1 MKFDEII
8 KKQATH
14 KLFHTSDRGV
24 SENTS
29 DLSCQTCYPI
39 KDIIKYERFD
49 RFWGLIE
56 QLDLSIEGY
65 SGQIIY
71 AFNKLI
77 ELSFEKGKPHN
88 TSLIAGIRAILT
100 TLEYAEDPR
109 VDVITA
115 TYQIRILLKSLGC
128 LQQNTRTNSY

>member
-14 KLFHTSDRGV
+14 KLFHTTDRGV

-39 KDIIKYERFD
+39 KDIIKHERFD
-49 RFWGLIE
+49 RFWGLVE

-65 SGQIIY
+65 SGQTIY
-71 AFNKLI
+71 AFNKLT
-77 ELSFEKGKPHN
+77 ELSFEKRKPYN
-88 TSLIAGIRAILT
+88 PSLVTGIKAILT
-100 TLEYAEDPR
+100 IVEYAENPL
-109 VDVITA
+109 VDIPTA
-115 TYQIRILLKSLGC
+115 TYQIRIMLKKSKLL
-128 LQQNTRTNSY
+128 TTEHMD